1 MKHKLHKN
9 DDIHIIIRNNW
20 KIIKFLPAG
29 RYASVLA
36 QRGIN
41 TSRFSVIC
49 HPFGYTRCLSSR
61 RKLTFIIF
69 EQPVGMP
76 SIWVSSSISCS
87 INVVACM
94 YHSLFQSDRT
104 QTLLMWMNAGINVII
119 I

>member
-1 MKHKLHKN
+1 LRKN
-9 DDIHIIIRNNW
+9 C
-20 KIIKFLPAG
+20 KMIKFLPAG
-29 RYASVLA
+29 WYASVLA

-61 RKLTFIIF
+61 QRLTFIIF

-76 SIWVSSSISCS
+76 SIWVSSSTSCS

-94 YHSLFQSDRT
+94 YHGLFQSDRAHVIT
-104 QTLLMWMNAGINVII
+104 NANARYNRI
-119 I
+119 